1 MGELYDAELVVA
13 DLLDERPD
21 DLDALSLYAKIKHM
35 RGELSQAIACWAH
48 IHARSPPPEAALQ
61 KLQSILQL
69 ALDPERGA
77 GEFLALGQY
86 QLVRKPA
93 AYLELEEA
101 FAAFVARKPDQA
113 RIKCD
118 AVARKHKGTDRET
131 YKLAVLAGA
140 WTLELSGDLEG
151 ACHMLETLGAE
162 RGFETDVDR
171 VLALARLYEQLGGQD
186 KLEAALHICQF
197 LDRRHHRMSISS
209 RLAALHK
216 RMGHSDAAREYERRY
231 SDAFRARMHRPSFA
245 QVVRVASCHYLP
257 LPKLQ

>member
-61 KLQSILQL
+61 KLHSILQL

-101 FAAFVARKPDQA
+101 FAAFVARKPEQA
-113 RIKCD
+113 RQKCD
-118 AVARKHKGTDRET
+118 AVARKHKGSDRET
-131 YKLAVLAGA
+131 YKLAVLASA
-140 WTLELSGDLEG
+140 WTLELSGDVDG
-151 ACHMLETLGAE
+151 ACRTLEELGTE
-162 RGFETDVDR
+162 RGFEADVDR
-171 VLALARLYEQLGGQD
+171 VLALARLYELLGGQD
-186 KLEAALHICQF
+186 KLEAALHIC
-197 LDRRHHRMSISS
+197 
-209 RLAALHK
+209 
-216 RMGHSDAAREYERRY
+216 
-231 SDAFRARMHRPSFA
+231 
-245 QVVRVASCHYLP
+245 
-257 LPKLQ
+257 